1 MEALNVIKNGLFRL
15 QFHHNFNAIET
26 TATMGVSGTLILHR
40 CATVTEGMNYRW
52 TVKLVEVSEDIVIG
66 FITVTLHSW
75 TIWVL
80 LPLSTQYD
88 INIATTVKCVH
99 YRFRSCMVTY
109 MGLLGHAD
117 QIN

>member
-1 MEALNVIKNGLFRL
+1 
-15 QFHHNFNAIET
+15 
-26 TATMGVSGTLILHR
+26 MGVSGTVIIHR

-52 TVKLVEVSEDIVIG
+52 MAKLVEVSKNIVIE
-66 FITVTLHSW
+66 FIAVTLHSW

-80 LPLSTQYD
+80 LLLSTQYD

-99 YRFRSCMVTY
+99 YGFRSCMVTY